1 MSDSYGEPQQQGAQG
16 DGSRGDGYRGEG
28 GRGGGR
34 GGRGPGNREGGGFR
48 IRLSE
53 NEMRS
58 ARALQ
63 EAFNLRSTVAV
74 LGFALR
80 TLGQMLEDGQL
91 DELIEQQRNQ
101 APRGRREGG
110 GRVDG
115 GRDGGGRDG
124 GGRGRRSD
132 DDRQAVVAPAP
143 ILSLAPPSLNPNRSQ
158 RRNRNRN
165 RPQMKWRHQTLP
177 QKTHQRRLRQSFPT
191 RRSPKQQPLRPDP
204 WGGRGFSP
212 VCSRPVPCTSATGLE
227 RFGNWVDLQDTHDT
241 FVCVVDLHAI
251 TVPHDPARLAEDTLN
266 TAALYLA
273 CGMDPQRC
281 SIFIQSQ
288 VAAHSELCWLLNC
301 VTPLNWLERMIQFKE
316 KAVKQGDNV
325 SVGLLDYPVLMA
337 ADILLYDAD
346 LVPVGEDQKQHL
358 ELAA

>member
-110 GRVDG
+110 GRDG
-115 GRDGGGRDG
+115 DGRDG

-132 DDRQAVVAPAP
+132 DDRQGGRG
-143 ILSLAPPSLNPNRSQ
+143 S
-158 RRNRNRN
+158 
-165 RPQMKWRHQTLP
+165 
-177 QKTHQRRLRQSFPT
+177 
-191 RRSPKQQPLRPDP
+191 RPDP
-204 WGGRGFSP
+204 FA
-212 VCSRPVPCTSATGLE
+212 RPAKPQPEPEPTPEPESTPEEATPS
-227 RFGNWVDLQDTHDT
+227 D
-241 FVCVVDLHAI
+241 A
-251 TVPHDPARLAEDTLN
+251 PAEDTPAEASTDLPN
-266 TAALYLA
+266 EDESKAA
-273 CGMDPQRC
+273 
-281 SIFIQSQ
+281 
-288 VAAHSELCWLLNC
+288 
-301 VTPLNWLERMIQFKE
+301 TPE
-316 KAVKQGDNV
+316 A
-325 SVGLLDYPVLMA
+325 
-337 ADILLYDAD
+337 
-346 LVPVGEDQKQHL
+346 
-358 ELAA
+358 

>member
-110 GRVDG
+110 GR
-115 GRDGGGRDG
+115 DGGGRDG

-132 DDRQAVVAPAP
+132 DDRQAGRG
-143 ILSLAPPSLNPNRSQ
+143 S
-158 RRNRNRN
+158 
-165 RPQMKWRHQTLP
+165 
-177 QKTHQRRLRQSFPT
+177 
-191 RRSPKQQPLRPDP
+191 RPDP
-204 WGGRGFSP
+204 FA
-212 VCSRPVPCTSATGLE
+212 RPAKPQPEPEPTPEPESESAPDE
-227 RFGNWVDLQDTHDT
+227 AAPSD
-241 FVCVVDLHAI
+241 A
-251 TVPHDPARLAEDTLN
+251 PAEDTPAEAPTELPN
-266 TAALYLA
+266 EEESKAA
-273 CGMDPQRC
+273 
-281 SIFIQSQ
+281 
-288 VAAHSELCWLLNC
+288 
-301 VTPLNWLERMIQFKE
+301 TPE
-316 KAVKQGDNV
+316 A
-325 SVGLLDYPVLMA
+325 
-337 ADILLYDAD
+337 
-346 LVPVGEDQKQHL
+346 
-358 ELAA
+358 

>member
-16 DGSRGDGYRGEG
+16 DGARGDGSRGEG

-110 GRVDG
+110 GR
-115 GRDGGGRDG
+115 DGGGRDG

-132 DDRQAVVAPAP
+132 DDRQGGRG
-143 ILSLAPPSLNPNRSQ
+143 S
-158 RRNRNRN
+158 
-165 RPQMKWRHQTLP
+165 
-177 QKTHQRRLRQSFPT
+177 
-191 RRSPKQQPLRPDP
+191 RPDP
-204 WGGRGFSP
+204 FARPAKPQPEPEPTPEPESP
-212 VCSRPVPCTSATGLE
+212 PEEATPS
-227 RFGNWVDLQDTHDT
+227 D
-241 FVCVVDLHAI
+241 A
-251 TVPHDPARLAEDTLN
+251 PAEDTPAEASTDLPN
-266 TAALYLA
+266 EEESKAA
-273 CGMDPQRC
+273 
-281 SIFIQSQ
+281 
-288 VAAHSELCWLLNC
+288 
-301 VTPLNWLERMIQFKE
+301 TPE
-316 KAVKQGDNV
+316 A
-325 SVGLLDYPVLMA
+325 
-337 ADILLYDAD
+337 
-346 LVPVGEDQKQHL
+346 
-358 ELAA
+358 

>member
-34 GGRGPGNREGGGFR
+34 GGRGLGNREGGGFR

-110 GRVDG
+110 GR
-115 GRDGGGRDG
+115 DGGGRDG

-132 DDRQAVVAPAP
+132 DDRQGGRG
-143 ILSLAPPSLNPNRSQ
+143 S
-158 RRNRNRN
+158 
-165 RPQMKWRHQTLP
+165 
-177 QKTHQRRLRQSFPT
+177 
-191 RRSPKQQPLRPDP
+191 RPDP
-204 WGGRGFSP
+204 FA
-212 VCSRPVPCTSATGLE
+212 RPAKPQPEPEPTPEPESTPEEAAPS
-227 RFGNWVDLQDTHDT
+227 D
-241 FVCVVDLHAI
+241 A
-251 TVPHDPARLAEDTLN
+251 PAEDTPAEVSTDLPN
-266 TAALYLA
+266 EEESKAA
-273 CGMDPQRC
+273 
-281 SIFIQSQ
+281 
-288 VAAHSELCWLLNC
+288 
-301 VTPLNWLERMIQFKE
+301 TPE
-316 KAVKQGDNV
+316 A
-325 SVGLLDYPVLMA
+325 
-337 ADILLYDAD
+337 
-346 LVPVGEDQKQHL
+346 
-358 ELAA
+358 